1 VLPCLDH
8 IGYNEDLRVLA
19 SQIHLLLLLSFS
31 VVLMVF
37 RETFGPE
44 FNGYGMR
51 LRGEERGSEAHMKV
65 KSLDHMM
72 TDVAGDGQEH

>member
-1 VLPCLDH
+1 MLPCLDH
-8 IGYNEDLRVLA
+8 IGCSEDLRVLA
-19 SQIHLLLLLSFS
+19 SQIHLLLLSFS

-37 RETFGPE
+37 RETFGSE

-51 LRGEERGSEAHMKV
+51 LRGGERGSEAHVKV
-65 KSLDHMM
+65 KSLDHM